1 MAALVAL
8 SLSACSGEKRTLG
21 SDLPQSAPTG
31 PDDPRVAAYEQN
43 AFQVSLGG
51 RYFTWYGC
59 GSCHGDSAKGRL
71 DLSRAER
78 RRAASFDQVY
88 AMIAQHRQ
96 PDGASYGS
104 RIPIEQLW
112 QITAYVRELP
122 STPPE
127 KRRRQDID
135 QQGEPQGDNW
145 TGPVE

>member
-1 MAALVAL
+1 MEALVAL

-43 AFQVSLGG
+43 AFQVSQGG

-59 GSCHGDSAKGRL
+59 SSCHGDSAKGML

-78 RRAASFDQVY
+78 RRSASFDQVY
-88 AMIAQHRQ
+88 AMIAQHRRAGR
-96 PDGASYGS
+96 DSYGS
-104 RIPIEQLW
+104 RIPVEQLW

-122 STPPE
+122 DTPPE

-145 TGPVE
+145 AGPVE